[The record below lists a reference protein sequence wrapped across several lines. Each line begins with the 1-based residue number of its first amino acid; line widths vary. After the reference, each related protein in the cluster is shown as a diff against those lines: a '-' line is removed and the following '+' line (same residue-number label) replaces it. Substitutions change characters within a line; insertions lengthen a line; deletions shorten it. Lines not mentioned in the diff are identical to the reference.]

1 MADLSPFV
9 KVGNILDLVPGV
21 MVKKFRSDGGEEYMG
36 HEFKQLLLKHSIKHE
51 QSAPYSPHQ
60 NGIAERG
67 WRTLFEMGR
76 CFLIGSGLP
85 KVLWPYAM
93 MTATHIRN
101 RCYQNRNKQTQFFML
116 TGRKPNVGNM
126 HVFGSVCYSLEQ
138 NKTKLDPCCKKG
150 IFIGY
155 DKESPAYLIYYADTK
170 KIMRCRC
177 VKFVDTQN
185 ILDNEG
191 NTMKTFWNVFLHSS
205 PSSITSVTDKIST
218 PLLNNVLVQSTSTQR
233 SVSSSISPDIMLPFS
248 RRGVTI
254 SLTIFSRRGVT
265 ISLTIFSRRGVT
277 ISLTI
282 FSRRG
287 VTISLTIFSRRGVT
301 ISLTIFSRRGVTIS
315 LQYFHVEE

>member
-1 MADLSPFV
+1 MFLYFIKHKSDTVHCLERFLADVSPFG

-21 MVKKFRSDGGEEYMG
+21 MVKKFRSDGGGEYMG

-76 CFLIGSGLP
+76 CLLIGSGLP
-85 KVLWPYAM
+85 KVSWPYAI
-93 MTATHIRN
+93 MTAAHIRN
-101 RCYQNRNKQTQFFML
+101 RCYQNRTKQTPFFML
-116 TGRKPNVGNM
+116 TGRKPKVGNM

-138 NKTKLDPCCKKG
+138 NKTKLDPCSKKG

-191 NTMKTFWNVFLHSS
+191 NT
-205 PSSITSVTDKIST
+205 IE
-218 PLLNNVLVQSTSTQR
+218 NVLELDDDFPGNLIKNEIAILDVPTEGLIDN
-233 SVSSSISPDIMLPFS
+233 VPADVPEADKPEPNIP
-248 RRGVTI
+248 
-254 SLTIFSRRGVT
+254 
-265 ISLTIFSRRGVT
+265 
-277 ISLTI
+277 
-282 FSRRG
+282 
-287 VTISLTIFSRRGVT
+287 
-301 ISLTIFSRRGVTIS
+301 
-315 LQYFHVEE
+315 VEDL